1 MTTIPRVDLTE
12 AGGRVRLTLRGV
24 GHGEGASL
32 QEAADELVRRV
43 LLIAM
48 AFRRSGIGPISS
60 ECRPDLALLDFV
72 FEIGEIAARG
82 GDIRARVFGDVPP

>member
-1 MTTIPRVDLTE
+1 LNVSE
-12 AGGRVRLTLRGV
+12 FAGRVHLSLGGI

-32 QEAADELVRRV
+32 QEAADDLVRRV

-48 AFRRSGIGPISS
+48 AFRASGVGRIGS

-72 FEIGEIAARG
+72 FEVAEIAAKG
-82 GDIRARVFGDVPP
+82 QDIRPRLFGTRLAS